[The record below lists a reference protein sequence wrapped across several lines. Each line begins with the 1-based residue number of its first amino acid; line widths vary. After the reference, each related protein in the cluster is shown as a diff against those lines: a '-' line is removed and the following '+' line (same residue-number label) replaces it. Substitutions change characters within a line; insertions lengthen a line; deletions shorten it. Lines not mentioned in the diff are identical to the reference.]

1 MGKHTA
7 NRDLNPTPTTTAST
21 VFGQA
26 STSFWLTRV
35 KELDS
40 NKKQQQQQKQSYK
53 LIAQNVS
60 FRVCVSVS
68 RRRRSELQLK
78 SSWLELKELT
88 PRCTVKWAVSKSF
101 SLSLSDHLWQV
112 FFTLPQPTCVWLE
125 ENFLCAFDLWS
136 SNKAIKINLTVIKQ
150 LVAPIKTVSLS
161 LVLSFCLSF
170 SFCLSLACHMN
181 HTLWCKLN

>member
-40 NKKQQQQQKQSYK
+40 NKKQQQQQQKQSYK

-78 SSWLELKELT
+78 S
-88 PRCTVKWAVSKSF
+88 
-101 SLSLSDHLWQV
+101 
-112 FFTLPQPTCVWLE
+112 
-125 ENFLCAFDLWS
+125 
-136 SNKAIKINLTVIKQ
+136 
-150 LVAPIKTVSLS
+150 
-161 LVLSFCLSF
+161 
-170 SFCLSLACHMN
+170 
-181 HTLWCKLN
+181 